1 MKKQLDIATLAGI
14 ISGML
19 LITGAMM
26 AGGGIGMF
34 INVSSMLIVFGGTIA
49 ATLVNF
55 PLKEVIKVS
64 QIAVKAFFSTEES
77 PTEMISQLVALTGKA
92 KKEGMLAMEQSV
104 KEIEN
109 PLLKTGLGYIV
120 DSMPP
125 EDVKN
130 ALTLQQIAI
139 HSRHKAGQDIFKGMG
154 RWAPAFGM
162 IGTLIGLVQMLAS
175 MEDPSSIGPAMAV
188 ALLTTFY
195 GALLAN
201 LVFLPIAGKLAR
213 RSDIEM
219 VTMKLVMEGLE
230 ALQRG
235 MSPMLVETTL
245 KAFLETQLQGVSLDT
260 GKSDTK
266 SAKGAKAPA
275 AVG

>member
-1 MKKQLDIATLAGI
+1 MKKEFDIATLAGI
-14 ISGML
+14 VSGML
-19 LITGAMM
+19 LIAGAMLL
-26 AGGGIGMF
+26 GGGLGMF
-34 INVSSMLIVFGGTIA
+34 INIPSVLIVLGGTLA

-64 QIAVKAFFSTEES
+64 KIAVKAFFSTEES
-77 PTEMISQLVALTGKA
+77 PTDMISQLIALTGKA
-92 KKEGMLAMEQSV
+92 KKEGMLAMEQSL
-104 KEIEN
+104 KEIKN

-120 DSMPP
+120 DGMPLD
-125 EDVKN
+125 DVRN

-175 MEDPSSIGPAMAV
+175 MEDAASIGPKMAV

-195 GALLAN
+195 GAVLSN

-213 RSDIEM
+213 RSEIEM
-219 VTMKLVMEGLE
+219 VTMKLIMEGVG
-230 ALQRG
+230 ALQQG
-235 MSPMLVETTL
+235 LSPMMVETKL
-245 KAFLETQLQGVSLDT
+245 KAFLETELQGISLS
-260 GKSDTK
+260 GRKSNTK
-266 SAKGAKAPA
+266 SGKGAKAPA